1 MRSGSPRSFVS
12 LGGLVLL
19 CACFALAI
27 GDPGVSLTVTN
38 MTPHLVTVVVADR
51 TFPRIAP
58 GAEAVYRSS
67 DSATVSA
74 SVSYTPGQGVEGS
87 VQRSFHL
94 AAYHPASTS
103 GTSVYFACS
112 TGGLITSPA
121 SGGPMQWKVTADT
134 LALR

>member
-1 MRSGSPRSFVS
+1 MRPGSLHS
-12 LGGLVLL
+12 LSALGLL
-19 CACFALAI
+19 CASFALAI

-38 MTPHLVTVVVADR
+38 MTPHVVTVVVADK

-58 GAEAVYRSS
+58 GGEATYRSG

-74 SVSYTPGQGVEGS
+74 VVSYAPGQGVEGS
-87 VQRSFHL
+87 AQRSFHL
-94 AAYHPASTS
+94 APYHPATSS

-121 SGGPMQWKVTADT
+121 TGGPMQWKVTADT
-134 LALR
+134 LAHP